1 MKSSVIKVL
10 LLSATSLL
18 FACSAPIKQ
27 VIVSP
32 EINVGS
38 SNAFQQKQVQLRFS
52 DLRRSNHVVQILR
65 AGEATQL
72 YSPQQRI
79 VDIVS
84 TALTPALIAN
94 GLKIQPLAVNQMDV
108 IIDNALVSVQQQMLK
123 YSASNQMIFRVVV
136 NNGKN
141 TLTKTFK
148 ITGTSNGPLKAD
160 LAVLERDFNQ
170 QLTELLSQIVQSEEL
185 QQFIQ

>member
-1 MKSSVIKVL
+1 MKLSIIKLL

-18 FACSAPIKQ
+18 LACSAPIKQ
-27 VIVSP
+27 VVVST

-38 SNAFQQKQVQLRFS
+38 SDAFQQKQVQLRFS
-52 DLRRSNHVVQILR
+52 DLRRSNHIVQILR

-79 VDIVS
+79 IDIVS
-84 TALTPALIAN
+84 AALTPALTAN
-94 GLKIQPLAVNQMDV
+94 GLQIEPLAVNQVDV

-123 YSASNQMIFRVVV
+123 YSASNQMSFRVVV

-148 ITGTSNGPLKAD
+148 ITGTSKGPLKAD

-170 QLTELLSQIVQSEEL
+170 QLTKLLSQIVQSEEL

>member
-1 MKSSVIKVL
+1 MKSSIINLLFLSAATL
-10 LLSATSLL
+10 LL
-18 FACSAPIKQ
+18 ACSTPIKQ

-52 DLRRSNHVVQILR
+52 DLRRSNHIVQILHT
-65 AGEATQL
+65 GEATQL

-79 VDIVS
+79 VDVVS
-84 TALTPALIAN
+84 AALTPALIAN
-94 GLKIQPLAVNQMDV
+94 GLQIQPLAVNQVEV
-108 IIDNALVSVQQQMLK
+108 IIDNALVSVQQQILK
-123 YSASNQMIFRVVV
+123 YSASNQMSFRVIV

-170 QLTELLSQIVQSEEL
+170 QLTRLLSQIVQSKEL

>member
-1 MKSSVIKVL
+1 MKLSIIKL
-10 LLSATSLL
+10 LVLSATSLL
-18 FACSAPIKQ
+18 LACSTPIKQ

-38 SNAFQQKQVQLRFS
+38 SDAFQQKQVQLRFS
-52 DLRRSNHVVQILR
+52 DLRRSNHIVQILR
-65 AGEATQL
+65 ADEATQL

-84 TALTPALIAN
+84 AALTPALIAN
-94 GLKIQPLAVNQMDV
+94 GLQIQPLAVNQVDV

-123 YSASNQMIFRVVV
+123 YSANHQMSFRVVV

-170 QLTELLSQIVQSEEL
+170 QLTKLLSQIVQSEEL